1 MSILADFK
9 ASGYAIGDL
18 QAVRYDRNS
27 PLFPDG
33 YLGFLYRGL
42 GEGRRNGFRRSNLQM
57 TFTGMTD
64 LSFDAIVSYLAA
76 QKLIV
81 LGKWEGQTFRTA
93 GICWPNLLLAERRTG
108 FGSYTALRWIWGSP
122 EEEIFG
128 MLGIAALF
136 EEFNL
141 IQLHGQ
147 RYAENHLTAR
157 FMARFG
163 FKDVSGPIPRL
174 LAKAGE
180 AEPRP
185 GIISTLSLEDFERNC
200 EERIAA
206 AAGRI
211 SLSNP

>member
-1 MSILADFK
+1 MGILTEIREFNYRIE
-9 ASGYAIGDL
+9 SL
-18 QAVRYDRNS
+18 QAIPYNRHL

-33 YLGFLYRGL
+33 FLSNLYFGL
-42 GEGRRNGFRRSNLQM
+42 GEGRRNGFRRSNLQ
-57 TFTGMTD
+57 TSFTGFVD
-64 LSFDAIVSYLAA
+64 LSHDAVCAYLAS
-76 QKLIV
+76 QKLII

-93 GICWPNLLLAERRTG
+93 GVCWPNLLLAERRTG

-122 EEEIFG
+122 DEEILG

-147 RYAENHLTAR
+147 RYADNHLTAR
-157 FMARFG
+157 FMSRFG

-174 LAKAGE
+174 LAKAGD

-185 GIISTLSLEDFERNC
+185 GIISTLSREDFERNC

-206 AAGRI
+206 AQMRVGV
-211 SLSNP
+211 